1 MFRTG
6 TLPPLLTVN
15 SMKWVLKKIVKL
27 EDNRELVQDQD
38 MQHENSREL
47 RYQSD
52 LMVKNMSLL
61 TLTTFMIKFLY
72 LRQEATQQMFP
83 LEFFS
88 YIISINN

>member
-1 MFRTG
+1 M
-6 TLPPLLTVN
+6 PPLLTVN

-52 LMVKNMSLL
+52 LMVKNME
-61 TLTTFMIKFLY
+61 T
-72 LRQEATQQMFP
+72 
-83 LEFFS
+83 
-88 YIISINN
+88 ISVE

>member
-52 LMVKNMSLL
+52 LMVKNM
-61 TLTTFMIKFLY
+61 
-72 LRQEATQQMFP
+72 E
-83 LEFFS
+83 
-88 YIISINN
+88 IISVE